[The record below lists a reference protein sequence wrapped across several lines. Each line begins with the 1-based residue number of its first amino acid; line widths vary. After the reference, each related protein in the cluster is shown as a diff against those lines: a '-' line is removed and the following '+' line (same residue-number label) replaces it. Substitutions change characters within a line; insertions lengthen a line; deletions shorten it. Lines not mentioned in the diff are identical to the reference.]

1 MGTFTR
7 NAFWTIA
14 TLVFIAVVFSFLISP
29 TADTQKLSLNEL
41 ADKINTGE
49 VVSVVV
55 VGNDL
60 TVTLK
65 DGAQAT
71 AKKEFETGLS
81 ETLKN
86 YGVSPIALKDV
97 EVTVEEESGSR
108 FWAGVL
114 IPSLLPLIIFIIFF
128 WFMFR
133 GAKGGQNQVMNFGR
147 SNIRMSAPVGGK
159 VTFKDV
165 AGLREPKQEL
175 EEIVDF
181 LKNPKKFIDMGAKIP
196 RGVLLMGGPGS
207 GKTLLARA
215 VSGESGVPFFH
226 VSASEFVEMFVGV
239 GASRIRDAFMTAKR
253 AAPSILFIDEIDA
266 IGRQRGTG
274 LGGGHDE
281 REQTLNQILVEMDGF
296 ERDTQVIVLAATNRP
311 DVLDSALLR
320 PGRFDRRVFLDLPDI
335 KERQGIL
342 EIHARNK
349 PLEKGVDLKRVAVRT
364 PGFSGADLENLL
376 NEAAIFAARQNRK
389 TITQNDIFGSIEKV
403 ILGPERKG
411 RAISEQERKVTAFH
425 EAGHALVA
433 ASLADADP
441 VHKIS
446 IISRGRAG
454 GYTMKLPIEEN
465 RLETKKQFMAD
476 LATMMGGFASEQ
488 IVFKDVTTGASSD
501 LKEATALA
509 RRLVTKYGMSEAI
522 GPVTF
527 GDGGESVF
535 LGREITNERHSSE
548 AVLSQIDKEV
558 SLFLSN
564 ALEVAKKVVTTRRKV
579 LDAIANALLEKET
592 LEQEEFNAII
602 KPFGL
607 KPLAI

>member
-1 MGTFTR
+1 MAHFTR
-7 NAFWTIA
+7 NIFWTIT
-14 TLVFIAVVFSFLISP
+14 TLVFIAVVFSFLVSP
-29 TADTQKLSLNEL
+29 TSTPDTLSINQL
-41 ADKINTGE
+41 AEKINTGE
-49 VVSVVV
+49 VTKIVVS
-55 VGNDL
+55 GNDL
-60 TVTLK
+60 AVTLK
-65 DGAQAT
+65 DGTEIT
-71 AKKEFETGLS
+71 AKKEFEAGLS

-97 EVTVEEESGSR
+97 DVQIEEESGTR
-108 FWAGVL
+108 FWLGVL
-114 IPSLLPLIIFIIFF
+114 IPSLLPLFIFIIFF
-128 WFMFR
+128 WIMFR

-239 GASRIRDAFMTAKR
+239 GASRIRDAFLTAKR

-349 PLEKGVDLKRVAVRT
+349 PLEKGVDLRRVAVRT

-376 NEAAIFAARQNRK
+376 NEAAIFAARANRK

-411 RAISEQERKVTAFH
+411 RAITEKERRVTAFH

-509 RRLVTKYGMSEAI
+509 RKLVTKYGMSEAI

-535 LGREITNERHSSE
+535 LGREIVNERHASE
-548 AVLSQIDKEV
+548 SVLAQIDKEV
-558 SLFLSN
+558 SIFLHN
-564 ALEVAKKVVTTRRKV
+564 AHEVAKKVITTRRKV
-579 LDAIANALLEKET
+579 LDAIAAALLEKET
-592 LEQEEFNAII
+592 LEQEEFNEII
-602 KPFGL
+602 KPFNL

>member
-1 MGTFTR
+1 MATFTR
-7 NAFWTIA
+7 NVFWTIT
-14 TLVFIAVVFSFLISP
+14 TLIFIAIVFSFLISP
-29 TADTQKLSLNEL
+29 ATEVESLSLNQL

-49 VVSVVV
+49 VTKIIVT
-55 VGNDL
+55 GNDL
-60 TVTLK
+60 AITMK
-65 DGAQAT
+65 DGAEVV
-71 AKKEFETGLS
+71 AKKELESGLS

-86 YGVSPIALKDV
+86 YGVSPIALSDV
-97 EVTVEEESGSR
+97 EIEVAEESGSR
-108 FWAGVL
+108 FWLGVL
-114 IPSLLPLIIFIIFF
+114 VPSLLPLIIFILFF

-239 GASRIRDAFMTAKR
+239 GASRIRDAFLTAKR

-342 EIHARNK
+342 EIHSRNK
-349 PLEKGVDLKRVAVRT
+349 PLEKGVDLRRVAVRT

-376 NEAAIFAARQNRK
+376 NEAAICAARQNRK

-411 RAISEQERKVTAFH
+411 RAISDQERKVTAFH

-509 RRLVTKYGMSEAI
+509 RKLVTKYGMSEAI

-564 ALEVAKKVVTTRRKV
+564 ALEVAKKVITTRRKV

-607 KPLAI
+607 KPLAL

>member
-1 MGTFTR
+1 MATFTK
-7 NAFWTIA
+7 NIFWTIT
-14 TLVFIAVVFSFLISP
+14 TLVFIAVVFSFLITPSA
-29 TADTQKLSLNEL
+29 TTDTFSINQL
-41 ADKINTGE
+41 ADRINTGE
-49 VVSVVV
+49 VAKIVIN
-55 VGNDL
+55 GNDL
-60 TVTLK
+60 AITLK
-65 DGAQAT
+65 DGTEAT
-71 AKKEFETGLS
+71 AKKEFEAGLS

-86 YGVSPIALKDV
+86 YGVSSIALKDV
-97 EVTVEEESGSR
+97 EVQVEEESGGR
-108 FWAGVL
+108 FWAGLL
-114 IPSLLPLIIFIIFF
+114 IPVLLPLFIFLFFF
-128 WFMFR
+128 WIMFR

-147 SNIRMSAPVGGK
+147 SSIKMSAPVGTK

-181 LKNPKKFIDMGAKIP
+181 LKSPKKFLDMGAKIP

-239 GASRIRDAFMTAKR
+239 GASRIRDAFLTAKR

-274 LGGGHDE
+274 VGGGHDE

-349 PLEKGVDLKRVAVRT
+349 PLEKDVDLRKVAVRT

-376 NEAAIFAARQNRK
+376 NEAAIFAARANRK

-411 RAISEQERKVTAFH
+411 RAISDHERKVTAFH

-433 ASLADADP
+433 TSLADADP
-441 VHKIS
+441 VHKVS

-454 GYTMKLPIEEN
+454 GYTMKLPLDEN

-488 IVFKDVTTGASSD
+488 IVFKDVTTGASND

-527 GDGGESVF
+527 GEGGESVF

-548 AVLSQIDKEV
+548 AVLAQIDKEV
-558 SLFLSN
+558 SGFLH
-564 ALEVAKKVVTTRRKV
+564 AAHETAKKVINTRRKV
-579 LDAIANALLEKET
+579 LDAIAAELLVKET

>member
-1 MGTFTR
+1 MGTFTK
-7 NAFWTIA
+7 NIFWTVT
-14 TLVFIAVVFSFLISP
+14 TLIFIAVVFSFLVSP
-29 TADTQKLSLNEL
+29 AVPANTLSLNQL

-49 VVSVVV
+49 VTKILIN
-55 VGNDL
+55 GNDL
-60 TVTLK
+60 AVTMK
-65 DGAQAT
+65 DGSEVA

-108 FWAGVL
+108 FWVGVL
-114 IPSLLPLIIFIIFF
+114 VPTLLPLAIFLFFF
-128 WFMFR
+128 WIMFR

-239 GASRIRDAFMTAKR
+239 GASRIRDAFLTAKR

-342 EIHARNK
+342 EIHSRNK
-349 PLEKGVDLKRVAVRT
+349 PLEKGVDLRRVAVRT

-376 NEAAIFAARQNRK
+376 NEAAIFAARANRK

-411 RAISEQERKVTAFH
+411 RAISDQERKVTAFH

-509 RRLVTKYGMSEAI
+509 RKLVTKYGMSEAI

-548 AVLSQIDKEV
+548 AVLSQIDREV
-558 SLFLSN
+558 SLFLNN
-564 ALEVAKKVVTTRRKV
+564 ALELAKKVVTTRRKV

-592 LEQEEFNAII
+592 LEQEEFDAII